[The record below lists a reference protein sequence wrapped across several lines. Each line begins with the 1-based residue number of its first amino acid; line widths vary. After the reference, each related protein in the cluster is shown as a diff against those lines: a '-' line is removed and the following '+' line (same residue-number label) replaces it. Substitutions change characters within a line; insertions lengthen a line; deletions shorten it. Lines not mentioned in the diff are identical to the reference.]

1 MVRTIRALSPS
12 ALLLGATSFCL
23 PASGTAAR
31 TASDLK
37 AGVEACEKGDYAEGV
52 RRLRSFAR
60 QSPKLADYADYQA
73 AECLAADARWDEA
86 ISTLEQVWRTKPPS
100 PLAGKAAA
108 LSAEAL
114 LKAGSPTRARETLRA
129 HWSELEQPEGELLLA
144 KSFDAQGDGASAA
157 VHYQRVY
164 FGYPGTTAEKE
175 ADKALSRLRDH
186 LGDKYPPVLPPD
198 VFERAD
204 RLINAKDYDRAR
216 QELNSWAA
224 QFAGE
229 DRELAEV
236 RAAAAG
242 FLAGSAREACEALR
256 TLKVT
261 GEDADAERLYHVTE
275 CARREDSDDA
285 LAGAM
290 AYLERNHAQS
300 QWRLKALVSVGNRHL
315 VRNEPERYT
324 PYYRACYTSF
334 PDSTEAAHC
343 HWKVTWS
350 LHLGQRADASAM
362 MREHLIRFPASDH
375 APAAL
380 YFLARAEETSG
391 DTGAAKALYLKL
403 RAAFPGSYYRI
414 QADKRLQEAAI
425 SSAAESPA
433 AAAPFAH
440 LTSSRPK
447 PLPSFQPNAASL
459 ARIGRARLLVEA
471 GFPKWAENE
480 LRYGARN
487 GQAYVLAMEMARTA
501 ARRNEP
507 SQSVS
512 YIKALAQG
520 YLTLSFEDAP
530 AEFWRLAYPLPY
542 RALIQRYAAA
552 NKLDVNVLAA
562 LIRQESVFDA
572 QAVSRSNAMGLT
584 QVMPATGRQ
593 LARKFGIRRFRNEM
607 LHRPDVNLRLGAYY
621 LRATLDQ
628 FDGRIE
634 PALAAYNA
642 GASRVRSWLGWS
654 EYREPAEFV
663 ESIPFAETNHYVR
676 IVMHNAEAYRA
687 LYGRQAAPA
696 KAVRKAATKQPAK
709 AVKKAKAKKP
719 VKAAQK
725 TKAKKKK
732 HIRR

>member
-1 MVRTIRALSPS
+1 MIPACLVRTTRALSPS
-12 ALLLGATSFCL
+12 ILLLGATSLFC
-23 PASGTAAR
+23 PPVSGAAVH
-31 TASDLK
+31 TVSDLK
-37 AGVEACEKGDYAEGV
+37 AGVQACEKGDYAAGV
-52 RRLRSFAR
+52 RHLRSFAR
-60 QSPKLADYADYQA
+60 QWPKLADYADYQA
-73 AECLAADARWDEA
+73 AECLAADAQWNEA
-86 ISTLEQVWRTKPPS
+86 ISALAPVWRTRPPS

-108 LSAEAL
+108 LAAQAH
-114 LKAGSPTRARETLRA
+114 LKSGSPAKARETLRA

-164 FGYPGTTAEKE
+164 FGYPGTPAEKE
-175 ADKALSRLRDH
+175 ADEALSRLRDQ

-204 RLINAKDYDRAR
+204 RLVKAKDYGRAR
-216 QELNSWAA
+216 LELNAWAA
-224 QFAGE
+224 KFAGE
-229 DRELAEV
+229 DRELATV
-236 RAAAAG
+236 RANAAG
-242 FLAGSAREACEALR
+242 FLAGNTSEACEALR
-256 TLKVT
+256 TLKVA
-261 GEDADAERLYHVTE
+261 GEEADAERLYHVAE
-275 CARREDSDDA
+275 CARREDSDEA
-285 LAGAM
+285 LAVAL
-290 AYLERNHAQS
+290 AALERNHAQS
-300 QWRLKALVSVGNRHL
+300 QWRLKALVSAGNRHL
-315 VRNEPERYT
+315 VRNEPERYM

-334 PDSTEAAHC
+334 PDSAEAAYC
-343 HWKVTWS
+343 HWKVAWN
-350 LHLGQRADASAM
+350 LHLGRRGDAPAM
-362 MREHLIRFPASDH
+362 LREHLAKFPASDH

-391 DTGAAKALYLKL
+391 DAGAAKALYLKL
-403 RAAFPGSYYRI
+403 RAAFPASYYRI
-414 QADKRLQEAAI
+414 QADKRLREAAV
-425 SSAAESPA
+425 SRASASAS

-440 LTSSRPK
+440 LTSPRPN
-447 PLPSFQPNAASL
+447 PLPSFKPDAASL
-459 ARIGRARLLVEA
+459 ARIGRARLLYEA

-512 YIKALAQG
+512 YIKALAKG

-552 NKLDVNVLAA
+552 NKLDINVLAG

-572 QAVSRSNAMGLT
+572 KAVSRSNAMGLT

-607 LHRPDVNLRLGAYY
+607 LHRPDVNLKLGAYY

-628 FDGRIE
+628 FDGRWE

-642 GASRVRSWLGWS
+642 GASRVRGWLGWS
-654 EYREPAEFV
+654 EFREPSEFV
-663 ESIPFAETNHYVR
+663 ETIPFSETNHYVR
-676 IVMHNAEAYRA
+676 VVLHNAEAYRA
-687 LYGRQAAPA
+687 LYGRPESPA
-696 KAVRKAATKQPAK
+696 KAVRK
-709 AVKKAKAKKP
+709 VKAKKP
-719 VKAAQK
+719 AKAAQK
-725 TKAKKKK
+725 IKAKKKK
-732 HIRR
+732 HIRK